1 MTTVENGQMSFW
13 EHLHE
18 LRGRLIRSLVILV
31 GVFACTYAFRFRLMT
46 WAQKPFM
53 EVYRAQA
60 IQQAQALH
68 QAPPAVFEPFAYTSL
83 TEPFFSLMRLSLW
96 AAVFLAA
103 PLLFHQLWCF
113 IRPGLYAK
121 ERRLAIPFVL
131 ATSGC
136 FLAGA
141 AFAYLNAFKFLGDI
155 LFKEAL
161 NAGLRT
167 NLHLEDYLDLF
178 IYTVL
183 GTGLM
188 FELPVLV
195 YFLAKFRLVTAG
207 WMLKYWR
214 HATIAIL
221 FVSAFLTPG
230 DVVVTTIFF
239 SVVLMALYF
248 VSILV
253 AWAAAPRAPQGE
265 GEAQA

>member
-1 MTTVENGQMSFW
+1 MPTPEPPSQMSFW
-13 EHLHE
+13 EHLQE
-18 LRGRLIRSLVILV
+18 LRGRLIRSLVIV
-31 GVFACTYAFRFRLMT
+31 VACFAVTYGYRFKLMV
-46 WAQKPFM
+46 WAQKPFL
-53 EVYRAQA
+53 EVYRSHAIRQA
-60 IQQAQALH
+60 ATLH
-68 QAPPAVFEPFAYTSL
+68 QPVPTVFEPFAMTSL
-83 TEPFFSLMRLSLW
+83 TEPFFSLMRLSMW
-96 AAVFLAA
+96 AAAFLAT
-103 PLLFHQLWCF
+103 PLLFHQVWGF
-113 IRPGLYAK
+113 IRPGLYRR
-121 ERRLAIPFVL
+121 ERRFAIPFVL

-155 LFKEAL
+155 LFKEAMS
-161 NAGLRT
+161 AGLRT

-178 IYTVL
+178 IYTVV

-195 YFLAKFRLVTAG
+195 YFLARFRLLTAR

-239 SVVLMALYF
+239 SVVLLGLYF
-248 VSILV
+248 ISILV
-253 AWAAAPRAPQGE
+253 AFVAAPRQPRAPE
-265 GEAQA
+265 